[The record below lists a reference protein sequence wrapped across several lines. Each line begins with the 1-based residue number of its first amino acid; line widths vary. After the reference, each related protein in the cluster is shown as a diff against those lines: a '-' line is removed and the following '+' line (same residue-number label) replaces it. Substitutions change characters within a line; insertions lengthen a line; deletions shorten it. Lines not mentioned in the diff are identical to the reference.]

1 MRLTRL
7 TSLKQL
13 SWSITVTS
21 ITVDLLKALG
31 SLGAQVVRKREKKQ
45 EEIKVEKKV
54 VSEAGSEA
62 PPETLADKVAQD
74 KGWMEHDLIWFTV
87 IGWDG
92 NCTTLKWLKVEIH
105 KYWAFMWHCSLKT
118 WERERERARERVEE
132 MLCLRGGS
140 TFPVLASGRQ

>member
-74 KGWMEHDLIWFTV
+74 KGWMEHDMI
-87 IGWDG
+87 WDG
-92 NCTTLKWLKVEIH
+92 NCTTLK
-105 KYWAFMWHCSLKT
+105 
-118 WERERERARERVEE
+118 
-132 MLCLRGGS
+132 
-140 TFPVLASGRQ
+140 